1 MKRAIISVSNK
12 EGVVPFAQEL
22 AKLGYEIISTGG
34 TRKALDAAGVPT
46 IGISD
51 VTGFPE
57 IMDGRVKTLHPKVH
71 GGLLSVRTNPG
82 HVKEMEDNGIA
93 PIDMVVV
100 NLYPFKQTIE
110 KAGTTF
116 EDAIENIDIGGPS
129 MLRSAAKNH
138 AFVTVVVD
146 HADYQTVLDE
156 LKAHGD
162 TTLETRR
169 RLAAKVFRHTAAYDT
184 YISTYLTEKVG
195 EKEPENLTLTFSKK
209 QSLRYGENPHQEAAF
224 YAGKKQ
230 GYSMAWAEQLHG
242 KELSYNNIQ
251 DADAALQILREFD
264 RPTMVAVKHK
274 NPCGV
279 GVGESAL
286 EAWTRAYEADSV
298 SIFGGIVASNRE
310 IDLPT
315 AEAMKPVFLEIILA
329 PSFTQEAFDHLS
341 TKKNIRLMTF
351 STDKSNA
358 DERMFVSV
366 AGGMLCQSID
376 RKRFED
382 YEINVVTEKAPTAE
396 EMENLKLAMTICKH
410 VRSNAI
416 TVACDGRIAGV
427 GAGQMNRVGAAH
439 IALEAAKEKGLTN
452 NLCLASDAFFPFD
465 DVVKMAKEYGVT
477 AIIQPGGSV
486 RDEDSIKAC
495 NEAGIA
501 MVFTGV
507 RHFKH

>member
-22 AKLGYEIISTGG
+22 TKLGFEIISTGG
-34 TRKALDAAGVPT
+34 TRKALEAAGVKT

-71 GGLLSVRTNPG
+71 GGLLSVRTNPE
-82 HVKEMEDNGIA
+82 HVKEMETNGIA

-110 KAGTTF
+110 KEGTTF

-146 HADYQTVLDE
+146 NADYATVLEE

-195 EKEPENLTLTFSKK
+195 EKEPENLTLTFTKK
-209 QSLRYGENPHQEAAF
+209 QSLRYGENPHQEAAL

-279 GVGESAL
+279 GIGESAL

-315 AEAMKPVFLEIILA
+315 A
-329 PSFTQEAFDHLS
+329 
-341 TKKNIRLMTF
+341 
-351 STDKSNA
+351 
-358 DERMFVSV
+358 
-366 AGGMLCQSID
+366 
-376 RKRFED
+376 
-382 YEINVVTEKAPTAE
+382 
-396 EMENLKLAMTICKH
+396 
-410 VRSNAI
+410 
-416 TVACDGRIAGV
+416 
-427 GAGQMNRVGAAH
+427 
-439 IALEAAKEKGLTN
+439 
-452 NLCLASDAFFPFD
+452 
-465 DVVKMAKEYGVT
+465 
-477 AIIQPGGSV
+477 
-486 RDEDSIKAC
+486 
-495 NEAGIA
+495 
-501 MVFTGV
+501 
-507 RHFKH
+507 